1 MPNVTT
7 WSKRVLPENGP
18 VDLGI
23 ALATANVYLAALSVL
38 RRSVASAACPKDPDI
53 AYLKARHRLHVRAE
67 DRIKEAK
74 ECGLSDFL
82 CSSFRANR
90 V

>member
-7 WSKRVLPENGP
+7 WSKRVPREWARRSGYRP
-18 VDLGI
+18 RHGE
-23 ALATANVYLAALSVL
+23 LAPAALSVL

>member
-1 MPNVTT
+1 
-7 WSKRVLPENGP
+7 
-18 VDLGI
+18 
-23 ALATANVYLAALSVL
+23 
-38 RRSVASAACPKDPDI
+38 VASAACPKDPDI